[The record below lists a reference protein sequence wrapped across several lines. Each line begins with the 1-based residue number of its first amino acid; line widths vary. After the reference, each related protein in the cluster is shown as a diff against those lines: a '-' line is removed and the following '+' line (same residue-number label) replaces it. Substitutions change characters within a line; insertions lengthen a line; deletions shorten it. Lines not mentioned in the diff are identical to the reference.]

1 MRISKQ
7 TGTGLLGGLA
17 VTCLLAAC
25 AVSEP
30 RQAPQRLPTDAEVE
44 QYNASV
50 PAAEHVVCRQE
61 TSVKSRIPRR
71 VCRKVRDIAETSSFH
86 RDQLRRALL
95 Q

>member
-1 MRISKQ
+1 MRIIKQ
-7 TGTGLLGGLA
+7 FGTALPGALA

-30 RQAPQRLPTDAEVE
+30 TQAPQRLPTDAEVE

-50 PAAEHVVCRQE
+50 PASEHIVCRQE
-61 TSVKSRIPRR
+61 TSIKSRIPRR

-86 RDQLRRALL
+86 RDQLRRVLL